1 VEIRFSKLTLK
12 QRDLIKKSGDLAVQN
27 KISLFLREI
36 INHPFTGIGHPKR
49 LKGYEIPTYSRKIDK
64 KNRFVYSYLQ
74 EESIIEVLSI
84 WGHYD
89 DK

>member
-1 VEIRFSKLTLK
+1 MEIRFSKLALK
-12 QRDLIKKSGDLAVQN
+12 QRDLIKKSGDLSIQK

-36 INHPFTGIGHPKR
+36 INDPYSGLDHPKR
-49 LKGYEIPTYSRKIDK
+49 LKGYETPTYRR
-64 KNRFVYSYLQ
+64 KNRFVYSYLE

-89 DK
+89 DR